1 MPLYQV
7 LTAFWWSNLVFFD
20 TIEAVQHEKHH
31 VGTMLMREALA
42 IVKNQIKILSCD
54 EHPKCRQPLFS

>member
-1 MPLYQV
+1 MRNITLGQDRTFERYV
-7 LTAFWWSNLVFFD
+7 
-20 TIEAVQHEKHH
+20 
-31 VGTMLMREALA
+31 MLMREALA